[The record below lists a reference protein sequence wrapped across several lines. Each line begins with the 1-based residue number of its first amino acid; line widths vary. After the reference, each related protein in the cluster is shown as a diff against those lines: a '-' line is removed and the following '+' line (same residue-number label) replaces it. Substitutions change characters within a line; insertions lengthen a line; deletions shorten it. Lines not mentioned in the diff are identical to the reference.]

1 MASSLTKQIA
11 LYRPCRFRKIF
22 WGVATAAYQV
32 EGASTTDGRGPSI
45 WDTFSATPGKVANG
59 DTGLVAN
66 DHYPRYL
73 DDIQIMKNLGVKAYR
88 FSISWTRLFPNGD
101 EVREERGFD
110 FYNRLI
116 DAILAAGI
124 EPWVLSWPGA

>member
-1 MASSLTKQIA
+1 
-11 LYRPCRFRKIF
+11 
-22 WGVATAAYQV
+22 
-32 EGASTTDGRGPSI
+32 
-45 WDTFSATPGKVANG
+45 
-59 DTGLVAN
+59 
-66 DHYPRYL
+66 
-73 DDIQIMKNLGVKAYR
+73 MKNLGVKAYR

-124 EPWVLSWPGA
+124 EPVATIYHWDLPQPLQDRGGWRPYRHGLADYPLWAR